1 MSNRKLLLAALPLF
15 VACSGCA
22 ESSQFVAKRQRIA
35 QTTPECVSG
44 QDCDAKWEAARHW
57 VYNHAGFNVQTADSQ
72 MIDTYRGGEQD
83 ERPVDR
89 VTKEPLGD
97 GRFKIVIA
105 ISCTN
110 FFGCVPNKWNEML
123 AFNQSIGAIR
133 P

>member
-1 MSNRKLLLAALPLF
+1 
-15 VACSGCA
+15 
-22 ESSQFVAKRQRIA
+22 
-35 QTTPECVSG
+35 
-44 QDCDAKWEAARHW
+44 
-57 VYNHAGFNVQTADSQ
+57 VQTADSQ
-72 MIDTYRGGEQD
+72 MIDTYRGGEED
-83 ERPVDR
+83 ERPVVR